1 MENGT
6 ITNLFSNHDITLINF
21 KYKFFK
27 RLPIQGFFKSR
38 FSYFIIFLLCFFPL
52 FRLLK
57 NSKPDFLI
65 SHLITSLPLTLMQL
79 FEFKTKFILR
89 ISGMPKLNFLRKI
102 FWKKVA
108 KKLYLITCPTKELK
122 VKLSQSKI
130 FSKEKI
136 YLLSDAIIDIK
147 KFKKDKRET
156 VDDFDKF
163 NEKRVIFAAGRLT
176 KQKNFE
182 YLINEFSKF
191 SKKNDEFT
199 LMILG
204 VGELR

>member
-1 MENGT
+1 
-6 ITNLFSNHDITLINF
+6 
-21 KYKFFK
+21 
-27 RLPIQGFFKSR
+27 
-38 FSYFIIFLLCFFPL
+38 
-52 FRLLK
+52 
-57 NSKPDFLI
+57 
-65 SHLITSLPLTLMQL
+65 MQL

-147 KFKKDKRET
+147 KFQKR
-156 VDDFDKF
+156 
-163 NEKRVIFAAGRLT
+163 
-176 KQKNFE
+176 
-182 YLINEFSKF
+182 
-191 SKKNDEFT
+191 
-199 LMILG
+199 
-204 VGELR
+204 

>member
-1 MENGT
+1 ME
-6 ITNLFSNHDITLINF
+6 
-21 KYKFFK
+21 
-27 RLPIQGFFKSR
+27 
-38 FSYFIIFLLCFFPL
+38 
-52 FRLLK
+52 
-57 NSKPDFLI
+57 
-65 SHLITSLPLTLMQL
+65 
-79 FEFKTKFILR
+79 
-89 ISGMPKLNFLRKI
+89 
-102 FWKKVA
+102 KVA

-199 LMILG
+199 LIILG
-204 VGELR
+204 EGELRKNLERLIKKIKSKIKYIYMVM